1 MEDAIDEEMMI
12 STSPSPVSITGM
24 EKIVEQ
30 MKYSICKITFEDR
43 NAFGTGFFCNI
54 NYQGEI
60 IPAFV
65 TNYHLINENNLN
77 KFVITL
83 NNNNIVYKNI
93 DIINEKSRKYFDKK
107 LDVTIIELNNIEK
120 KLEKVKFLEI
130 DDNLFSLNS
139 EDGYNNRSV
148 YIPQYP
154 KGSEALVSFGLIEA
168 IKNPSFFHE
177 CSTEKGCSGSPIL
190 DIKSQKL
197 IGIHRGAKKD
207 KTGNVGSFLKKAI
220 QGFFDENKIPKKE
233 LINKIN
239 MKVEIEQKDIG
250 GKVYFI
256 GSSKNLKENV
266 KILEDLNDSNVK
278 IFINEEKYYYAK
290 YFIPNKQGIYD
301 INIEF
306 TNIIEDCS
314 YMFSNCENITD
325 IDLSS
330 FNSKNVKNAEYM
342 FYGCTK
348 LKKINFINFETRY
361 ISKMNN
367 MFQNCLN
374 LKEID
379 LSKFDTRNVEDMGY
393 MFSNCINLKSIDL
406 KSFNTKNVI
415 NMCYMFDNCYNAE
428 SINLSSFNTEKV
440 EDMEFMF
447 RECIKFKDIDL
458 SSFSTCRRNINMSGF
473 LTNFNKIKKIKINKN
488 FNSIVKNR
496 FKNFKNIKVIEVG

>member
-1 MEDAIDEEMMI
+1 MEDAIDDEMMI
-12 STSPSPVSITGM
+12 STSPSPVSIGGM
-24 EKIVEQ
+24 KKILEQ
-30 MKYSICKITFEDR
+30 MRYSICKITFEDQK
-43 NAFGTGFFCNI
+43 AFGTGFFCNI

-60 IPAFV
+60 IPAFF

-77 KFVITL
+77 KFIITFK
-83 NNNNIVYKNI
+83 NNKIIYKNI

-120 KLEKVKFLEI
+120 KLEKIKFLEI

-139 EDGYNNRSV
+139 EDGYNNRSI

-220 QGFFDENKIPKKE
+220 QGFFEENKIPKKE

-239 MKVEIEQKDIG
+239 IKVEVDYKDIG
-250 GKVYFI
+250 EKTYFL
-256 GSSKNLKENV
+256 GSSKNLKDKV
-266 KILEDLNDSNVK
+266 KILEDLNDSNAK

-301 INIEF
+301 INIEL
-306 TNIIEDCS
+306 TNIIQDCS
-314 YMFSNCENITD
+314 YMFSNCENITY

-330 FNSKNVKNAEYM
+330 FNSKSVKNTEYM
-342 FYGCTK
+342 FYRCMK
-348 LKKINFINFETRY
+348 LEKINLINFETRY

-367 MFQNCLN
+367 MFDSCLN

-393 MFSNCINLKSIDL
+393 MFFNCKNLKSIDL

-415 NMCYMFDNCYNAE
+415 NMCYMFANCYNIE
-428 SINLSSFNTEKV
+428 KINFSSFNTEKV

-447 RECIKFKDIDL
+447 YECKNFKNIDL
-458 SSFSTCRRNINMSGF
+458 SSFNTCRNINMDTF
-473 LTNFNKIKKIKINKN
+473 ITHYNKIKRIKLKKN
-488 FNSIVKNR
+488 FNTIIRNIVK
-496 FKNFKNIKVIEVG
+496 KYKNIKVIEVD